1 MTELDPLAKA
11 LKQELG
17 SPPESWQR
25 AQRDRLRESLAT
37 RPQRPPLLRFAPVLA
52 AALVAVFAVVWVTL
66 REPLADRAGPRSA
79 GVEAFAGPIRLEDG
93 SGIALAPGGR
103 GRLVSDDR
111 AVRFELQSGR
121 ADFDVVPGQKRTWT
135 ITAGKNVVT
144 VIGTR
149 FSVTY
154 DPSGAFDVEVERGVV
169 SVQVPER
176 RASVELKAG
185 DRLRGR
191 SGTMEVAHAT
201 PDAPAHAAEESAPA
215 EVPEAASSARSAPVP
230 PPEPAPAPSAD
241 WRGRYRDGKYAEA
254 LALLRA
260 SGVTERLEELGPRA
274 LAEVADV
281 ARLGGDT
288 KLAARALGLLI
299 RQYPKASEARDAPF
313 LLGRVHALS
322 GDRAAAIRAFESYLA
337 PGGSTQYANE
347 ATGRLMELYA
357 GRGDEEQAKTMARRY
372 LANAPNGPYRRL
384 ALSLTK

>member
-1 MTELDPLAKA
+1 MAMTELDSLAKA
-11 LKQELG
+11 LKKELG
-17 SPPESWQR
+17 APPEVWQR
-25 AQRDRLRESLAT
+25 TQRERLRESLA
-37 RPQRPPLLRFAPVLA
+37 RNPQRPGVLRFAPVLA
-52 AALVAVFAVVWVTL
+52 AALVAVCALVWVTW
-66 REPLADRAGPRSA
+66 RGPIGDQGEPRA

-93 SGIALAPGGR
+93 SGISLAPGGR
-103 GRLVSDDR
+103 GRLMSDAR

-121 ADFDVVPGQKRTWT
+121 ADFDVVPSQKRTWT

-154 DPSGAFDVEVERGVV
+154 DPSGAFDVQVERGMV

-185 DRLRGR
+185 DHLRGR
-191 SGTMEVAHAT
+191 SGQMEVSHT
-201 PDAPAHAAEESAPA
+201 SPGEPARAAAESPRT
-215 EVPEAASSARSAPVP
+215 EA
-230 PPEPAPAPSAD
+230 PEPAVSASPAPPAEPTPVPSAD

-254 LALLRA
+254 LTLLRA
-260 SGVTERLEELGPRA
+260 SRVTERLEELGPRA

-288 KLAARALGLLI
+288 KLAARALTLLI
-299 RQYPKASEARDAPF
+299 RQYPRAGEARDAQF

-322 GDRAAAIRAFESYLA
+322 GDRASAIRAFESYLE

-357 GRGDEEQAKTMARRY
+357 GRGDEERARTMARRY
-372 LANAPNGPYRRL
+372 LTHAPNGPYRRL

>member
-1 MTELDPLAKA
+1 MTELDSLAKA
-11 LKQELG
+11 LKKELG
-17 SPPESWQR
+17 APPEGWQR
-25 AQRDRLRESLAT
+25 AQRDRLRESLG
-37 RPQRPPLLRFAPVLA
+37 RDPQRRAVLRFAPVLA
-52 AALVAVFAVVWVTL
+52 AALVAVCALVWVTW
-66 REPLADRAGPRSA
+66 RGPIGDQAEPRA

-93 SGIALAPGGR
+93 SGISLAPGGR

-121 ADFDVVPGQKRTWT
+121 ADFDVVPGQKRIWT

-185 DRLRGR
+185 DHLRGR
-191 SGTMEVAHAT
+191 SGQMEVAHK
-201 PDAPAHAAEESAPA
+201 APAEPARAAEESPRTA
-215 EVPEAASSARSAPVP
+215 
-230 PPEPAPAPSAD
+230 PEPAVSTSPALPAEPTPVPSAD

-254 LALLRA
+254 LTLLRT
-260 SGVTERLEELGPRA
+260 SRVTERLEELGPRA

-299 RQYPKASEARDAPF
+299 RQYPKASEARDAQF

-322 GDRAAAIRAFESYLA
+322 GDRASAIRAFESYLE

-357 GRGDEEQAKTMARRY
+357 GRGDEERARTMARRY
-372 LANAPNGPYRRL
+372 LTNAPNGPYRRL

>member
-1 MTELDPLAKA
+1 MTELDSLAQA
-11 LKQELG
+11 LKKELG
-17 SPPESWQR
+17 APPEVWQR
-25 AQRDRLRESLAT
+25 TQRDRLRESLG
-37 RPQRPPLLRFAPVLA
+37 RNPQRPAVLRFAPVLA
-52 AALVAVFAVVWVTL
+52 AALVAVCALVWVTW
-66 REPLADRAGPRSA
+66 RGPIGDQGEPRA

-93 SGIALAPGGR
+93 SGISLAPGGR
-103 GRLVSDDR
+103 GRLMSDDR

-121 ADFDVVPGQKRTWT
+121 ADFDVVPSQKRTWT

-154 DPSGAFDVEVERGVV
+154 DPSGAFDVEVERGIV

-185 DRLRGR
+185 DHLRGR
-191 SGTMEVAHAT
+191 SGQMEVAHT
-201 PDAPAHAAEESAPA
+201 LPGEPARPA
-215 EVPEAASSARSAPVP
+215 EDSPGAEA
-230 PPEPAPAPSAD
+230 PEPAVSASPALPAEPTPVPSAD

-254 LALLRA
+254 LTLLRA
-260 SGVTERLEELGPRA
+260 SRVTERLEELGPRA

-288 KLAARALGLLI
+288 KLAARALTLLI
-299 RQYPKASEARDAPF
+299 RQYPRAGEARDAQF

-322 GDRAAAIRAFESYLA
+322 GDRASAIRAFESYLE

-347 ATGRLMELYA
+347 ANGRLMELYA
-357 GRGDEEQAKTMARRY
+357 GRGDEERARTMARRY
-372 LANAPNGPYRRL
+372 LTHAPNGPYRRL